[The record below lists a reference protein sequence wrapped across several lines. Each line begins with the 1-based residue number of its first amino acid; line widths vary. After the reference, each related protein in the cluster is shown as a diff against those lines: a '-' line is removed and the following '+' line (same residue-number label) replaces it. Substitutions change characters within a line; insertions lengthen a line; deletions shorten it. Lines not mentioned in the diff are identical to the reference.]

1 MKRSDRPPD
10 YLIDQIAR
18 HADVLVKMQ
27 QTNTREANA
36 LRLLKLEVKKL
47 LTYKQN
53 KDGQTS
59 KKELRQEGEDALGLC
74 EERKPKA
81 DNGLHLF

>member
-10 YLIDQIAR
+10 YLIDRIAR

-27 QTNTREANA
+27 PTNTREANA
-36 LRLLKLEVKKL
+36 QRLLKLEVKKL

-53 KDGQTS
+53 KDG
-59 KKELRQEGEDALGLC
+59 
-74 EERKPKA
+74 
-81 DNGLHLF
+81 

>member
-18 HADVLVKMQ
+18 HADVLVKMKP
-27 QTNTREANA
+27 TNTREANA

-53 KDGQTS
+53 KDG
-59 KKELRQEGEDALGLC
+59 
-74 EERKPKA
+74 
-81 DNGLHLF
+81 

>member
-18 HADVLVKMQ
+18 HVQIAAKMQ
-27 QTNTREANA
+27 PATSREANA

-47 LTYKQN
+47 LTYKKN
-53 KDGQTS
+53 KDVYIGLQPESGTIKCLRTG
-59 KKELRQEGEDALGLC
+59 KK
-74 EERKPKA
+74 RK
-81 DNGLHLF
+81 